1 MEEFM
6 NFGQYQNP
14 ELVEDYR
21 KAAEAH
27 KKSVADFDKAAAVF
41 LKFQDADS
49 RKILEQILDNIQ
61 NAKRIK
67 TELAVKL
74 ADNLIDPAAWRSCSN
89 IGERR
94 RKAMLA
100 AEAIKDQV
108 KFMKWSDHDM
118 GCELK
123 A

>member
-14 ELVEDYR
+14 ELVTDYR
-21 KAAEAH
+21 RAAEAH
-27 KKSVADFDKAAAVF
+27 KKSVADFDKAAAAF

-61 NAKRIK
+61 NARRLK
-67 TELAVKL
+67 TELAVRL
-74 ADNLIDPAAWRSCSN
+74 ADNLIDPAAWRSCSS

-94 RKAMLA
+94 RKARIA
-100 AEAIKDQV
+100 ADAIKNQV
-108 KFMKWSDHDM
+108 EFMKWSDHGM
-118 GCELK
+118 GCELT

>member
-14 ELVEDYR
+14 GLVDDYK
-21 KAAEAH
+21 KAADAY
-27 KKSVADFDKAAAVF
+27 KKAVSDFEKASSVF
-41 LKFQDADS
+41 LRLQDDNS
-49 RKILEQILDNIQ
+49 RKILINAMDNVQ
-61 NAKRIK
+61 NAKR
-67 TELAVKL
+67 TATAFAVRL

-94 RKAMLA
+94 RKAKIA

-108 KFMKWSDHDM
+108 KFMKWSDPDT

>member
-14 ELVEDYR
+14 ELVNDYR
-21 KAAEAH
+21 RAAEAH

-49 RKILEQILDNIQ
+49 RKILEQTLDNIQ
-61 NAKRIK
+61 NSKRVK

-100 AEAIKDQV
+100 ADAIKDQV

-118 GCELK
+118 DCELK